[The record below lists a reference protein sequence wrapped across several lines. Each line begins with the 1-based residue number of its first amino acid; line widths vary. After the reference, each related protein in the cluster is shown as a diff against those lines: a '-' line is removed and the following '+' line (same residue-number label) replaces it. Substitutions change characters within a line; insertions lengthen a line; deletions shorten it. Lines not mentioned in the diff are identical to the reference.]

1 MCNRTVINIQ
11 SVSVKPAAAAENKQ
25 ITVIN
30 SSSFGIRFK
39 GKKVLLISLA
49 TLRTE
54 NYTCLFGCNHSSIC
68 INRAPQY
75 IHYSNITP
83 KICKKWWKSP
93 AALAQAPQVGF
104 IVSIIQRLDPLLPFP
119 LAHLGGVS
127 TLVKPWR
134 QLNKPFWIDHGHLP
148 HVLLCRHHKLMIDDP
163 VWLALEQCAARVD
176 VHWLV
181 FDQGSVS
188 FLGILPGGVE
198 KESCSDGFPYLCEVF
213 PSGDNIK
220 FISAQTRVT

>member
-1 MCNRTVINIQ
+1 MLTCANSQIFAVWTKLLVGSWNMEIRSTSTEEHTVHSFSELQ
-11 SVSVKPAAAAENKQ
+11 
-25 ITVIN
+25 
-30 SSSFGIRFK
+30 SSS
-39 GKKVLLISLA
+39 
-49 TLRTE
+49 
-54 NYTCLFGCNHSSIC
+54 
-68 INRAPQY
+68 
-75 IHYSNITP
+75 
-83 KICKKWWKSP
+83 
-93 AALAQAPQVGF
+93 ALAKTPRVGLV
-104 IVSIIQRLDPLLPFP
+104 VSIIQRLDPLLPFP

-181 FDQGSVS
+181 FDQGSIS

-220 FISAQTRVT
+220 FISADKSDID